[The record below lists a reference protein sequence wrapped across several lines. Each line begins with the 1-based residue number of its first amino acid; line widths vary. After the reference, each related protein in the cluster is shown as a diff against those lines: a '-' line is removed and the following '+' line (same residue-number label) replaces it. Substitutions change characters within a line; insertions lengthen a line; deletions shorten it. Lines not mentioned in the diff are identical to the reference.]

1 MINKRHLHKQ
11 NTQSSYFSFAC
22 SVYTYIILAHP
33 ISLLFYLA
41 LSFIDIKCVMQCKHL
56 KSNRHQIT
64 AKLQLAR
71 QHQQRQKQQQKQ
83 KTMTDKTMRS
93 IQFNSKHCGIHV
105 NVLKQIHATNPLQL
119 TVTMST
125 EFRLQ
130 QLSGEYNRYQNGLFE
145 SCLDTYIF

>member
-1 MINKRHLHKQ
+1 
-11 NTQSSYFSFAC
+11 
-22 SVYTYIILAHP
+22 
-33 ISLLFYLA
+33 
-41 LSFIDIKCVMQCKHL
+41 MQCKHL

-71 QHQQRQKQQQKQ
+71 QHQQHQYQQ

-105 NVLKQIHATNPLQL
+105 NVLKQIRATNPLRL
-119 TVTMST
+119 TMTMST

-130 QLSGEYNRYQNGLFE
+130 QLFGEYNRYQNGLLE
-145 SCLDTYIF
+145 SCLDIYIHTYLKQYFMSIHFEYDI